1 MIAQLIT
8 VLSLLVGIISTI
20 VELLIKTKIT
30 NSRGILITV
39 IIYNTILSV
48 LTSSYRISDFWLISV
63 MSQSA
68 PNPILTLIM
77 FLVVATPLYVSSLV
91 LLDSLKI
98 ITIYTKISLAMFGF
112 ALLGTIMPILWI
124 PSIVHYLTTNQ
135 TIIGIIHMLYITA
148 MFLLLLKKQQ

>member
-8 VLSLLVGIISTI
+8 VLSLLVGIISTV

-30 NSRGILITV
+30 NSRGVLITV
-39 IIYNTILSV
+39 IVYNTLLSV
-48 LTSSYRISDFWLISV
+48 LTSSYRISDFWLLNV

-77 FLVVATPLYVSSLV
+77 FLVVVTPLYVSSLM
-91 LLDSLKI
+91 LLGSLKSM
-98 ITIYTKISLAMFGF
+98 TIATKVSLSMFGF
-112 ALLGTIMPILWI
+112 ALLGTLIPMLWI
-124 PSIVHYLTTNQ
+124 PSLVHYLTANEM
-135 TIIGIIHMLYITA
+135 IIGIIHMLYITI

>member
-1 MIAQLIT
+1 MIIQLIT

-39 IIYNTILSV
+39 IIYNTLLSV
-48 LTSSYRISDFWLISV
+48 LTSSYRISDYWLVSV

-77 FLVVATPLYVSSLV
+77 FLVVAAPLYLCSLMLLGSLRSMTIATKVSLS
-91 LLDSLKI
+91 
-98 ITIYTKISLAMFGF
+98 MFGF
-112 ALLGTIMPILWI
+112 ALLGTLMPILWI
-124 PSIVHYLTTNQ
+124 PSIVHYLTTNEM
-135 TIIGIIHMLYITA
+135 IIGIIHMLYITI
-148 MFLLLLKKQQ
+148 MFLLLLKKHQ